1 MFEKCVWLGFHR
13 YHILVPSCEDSMKGR
28 KDKQLDT
35 ECSPNEAFG
44 FTETSLRSSVAQYRP
59 SLVFQKTGHG
69 VITKLINIYQN
80 LLSSYS
86 LNTT

>member
-1 MFEKCVWLGFHR
+1 MFEKFVRLGFHCS
-13 YHILVPSCEDSMKGR
+13 HISVPSCEDAMKGR
-28 KDKQLDT
+28 KDKLLDT

-44 FTETSLRSSVAQYRP
+44 FTEASLRSSVAQYRL
-59 SLVFQKTGHG
+59 SLVLQKTGHG